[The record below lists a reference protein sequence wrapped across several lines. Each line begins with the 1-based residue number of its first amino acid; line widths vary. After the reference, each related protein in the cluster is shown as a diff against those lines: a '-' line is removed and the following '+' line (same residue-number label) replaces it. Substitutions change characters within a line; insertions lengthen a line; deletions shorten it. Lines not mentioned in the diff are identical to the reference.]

1 MSEQVML
8 GLKVKRFKTKDLVVK
23 KSESDGI
30 LEKICY
36 FGLWQHFHDDWNE
49 EEDDGSIEVESA
61 KEKNCLLEKR
71 ENLEGDHNQDTGERA
86 CSSLEKVLK
95 KFSGFGSFEVPP
107 CKVPSLLPGRA
118 PRS

>member
-1 MSEQVML
+1 MSEQVMQR
-8 GLKVKRFKTKDLVVK
+8 LKVKVMG
-23 KSESDGI
+23 S
-30 LEKICY
+30 Y
-36 FGLWQHFHDDWNE
+36 FCLRQHFHNDRNE
-49 EEDDGSIEVESA
+49 EEDNCSVEVESA
-61 KEKNCLLEKR
+61 KEKNGLLEKR

-107 CKVPSLLPGRA
+107 CKVPSLQPGRV